1 MTHAPLHASIGGARV
16 HASGRTALLLL
27 LVGCKGCKEAD
38 TPPTDLTEV
47 GRDPVG
53 VYVGE
58 GMGAGSASVPVY
70 AINTLGAAVPA
81 TDLTADGTLTVDAA
95 GWGTVVV
102 ETSTSVSASS
112 AGTTAQGAGWVTNAA
127 PPSFELPGYALNG
140 LVPPEHVAVAGN
152 GAAWVS
158 AGTVWWASSTQPA
171 VPVAV
176 LPDDAGMVV
185 AVQLDEDGVTDLLTW
200 GRTGVALLR
209 GRDGGGLT
217 WGAGWTTTNAIV
229 GCDVQDLDGDG
240 LPDLQVAVT
249 DGVATNVLWMLNTG
263 DGWELGDWLALDFVA
278 LGVAGEDYT
287 SDDLVEISAIGEDG
301 MLRRYT
307 RYEEGWSPG
316 SSNNLQFDITAGAR
330 MYPSTDL
337 DDDGIKEIVAAGPLA
352 DGTGWQA
359 IAVTAGADTTRIY
372 NFYSSESASG
382 LPTDIELAI
391 GDLTGDGLADLALT
405 SDLGLGRIAWN
416 TTAETAGFQ
425 SLTTE
430 GFPTGRGVGVGEATG
445 DDVQD
450 VLLGSEDYV
459 LAVQGVREEDDPT
472 TPLME
477 SWTITPSSFLGFN
490 LLIAGIPVM
499 EDLDGDG
506 QLDLLSF
513 TQSDSGLELQTWRSY
528 PATTDAA
535 AGWAKSGALLLSS
548 AADPIDVA
556 VCGEVAWALYTESG
570 TTWLRAY
577 LLSDSGVAGTLQASA
592 SVTGQGLLCGPFD
605 DVAGSAVAVVDT
617 TGATLVTANG
627 ATSSVSLPG
636 ASVTSADTDG
646 DGLRELVGNDSPG
659 QLLAW
664 DFDGDGAEEVV
675 ASFDDSIGITDLR
688 PGSGGDLSLRDAD
701 GDGVADVVVQK
712 DGTVWLY
719 RVIDGELTP
728 PAVFHTTRP
737 VGGPAWF
744 SDVSGDGKPD
754 LLMLGAADDPQWAG
768 ALLFSLTTP

>member
-1 MTHAPLHASIGGARV
+1 MTHAPLHTLAVGARTYAPLV
-16 HASGRTALLLL
+16 VGCLF
-27 LVGCKGCKEAD
+27 LVGCKGCKED
-38 TPPTDLTEV
+38 GTPPTDLTEV

-58 GMGAGSASVPVY
+58 AVGSGWASVPVY
-70 AINTLGAAVPA
+70 AINALGAAVPT

-102 ETSTSVSASS
+102 DTTTSVTASA
-112 AGTTAQGAGWVTNAA
+112 AGTTAQGKGWVTNAA
-127 PPSFELPGYALNG
+127 APSFELPGYALNG

-176 LPDDAGMVV
+176 LPDDAGMVM
-185 AVQLDEDGVTDLLTW
+185 AVQLDEDGVTDLLAW
-200 GRTGVALLR
+200 SRTGVALLR
-209 GRDGGGLT
+209 GRDDGGLT

-229 GCDVQDLDGDG
+229 GCDVQDLDGDS

-249 DGVATNVLWMLNTG
+249 DGVATNVLWMLNAG

-301 MLRRYT
+301 MLRRYN
-307 RYEEGWSPG
+307 RYEQGWSPG

-372 NFYSSESASG
+372 NFYSSESAAG

-405 SDLGLGRIAWN
+405 SDLGLARIAWN
-416 TTAETAGFQ
+416 TGAESAAFQ

-430 GFPTGRGVGVGEATG
+430 GLPTGRGVGVGEATG

-450 VLLGSEDYV
+450 VLLGAEDHV
-459 LAVQGVREEDDPT
+459 LAVQGVREQDDPT
-472 TPLME
+472 TALME

-499 EDLDGDG
+499 QDLDGDG

-513 TQSDSGLELQTWRSY
+513 TQSESGLELQTWRSY

-535 AGWAKSGALLLSS
+535 AGWAKSGALLLSA

-556 VCGEVAWALYTESG
+556 VCGEVAWALTTESG
-570 TTWLRAY
+570 TTWLRGY
-577 LLSDSGVAGTLQASA
+577 LLSDSGVAGTLQASV
-592 SVTGQGLLCGPFD
+592 SVTGQELLCGTFN

-617 TGATLVTANG
+617 TGATLVTADG

-646 DGLRELVGNDSPG
+646 DGLRELVGHDSPG

-675 ASFDDSIGITDLR
+675 ASFDDSVGITDLR
-688 PGSGGDLSLRDAD
+688 PGFGGDLSLQDAD
-701 GDGVADVVVQK
+701 GDGVPDVVVQK

-744 SDVSGDGKPD
+744 ADISGDGKPD